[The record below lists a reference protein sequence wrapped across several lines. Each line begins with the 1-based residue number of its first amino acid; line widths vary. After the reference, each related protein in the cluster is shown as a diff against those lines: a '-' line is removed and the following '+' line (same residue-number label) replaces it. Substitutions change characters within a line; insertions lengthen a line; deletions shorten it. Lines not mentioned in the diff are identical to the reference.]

1 MKIAICDDDKD
12 ELLRISSILDT
23 YIEER
28 NAPID
33 YKTFNSATELLS
45 TTKSGAYDLY
55 LLDIIMPM
63 LNGIDTAREI
73 RSVDKVAQ
81 IAFLTSSPEFAVES
95 YSVKACNYILKPVS
109 REKLFFALDDIM
121 QSVMEENQ
129 PSMVVKSSEGMVK
142 ILLSQLAHVEALDRR
157 VIYYL
162 SSGKMIECSSPFSKV
177 CEELLG
183 HGAFI
188 QLHRSYLVNM
198 HYIKNIKN
206 TEIVLQTNV
215 TVPIAKRRTAEI
227 KERYLAF
234 QMEGE

>member
-73 RSVDKVAQ
+73 RSFDKVAQ

-121 QSVMEENQ
+121 QSVMEENRS
-129 PSMVVKSSEGMVK
+129 SMVVKSSEGMVK

-162 SSGKMIECSSPFSKV
+162 SSGKMIECS
-177 CEELLG
+177 

-234 QMEGE
+234 QDSVK